1 MWLKFCDKI
10 IFVTIIVAIIAVW
23 RFYFYATDCT
33 DGDMRIIPYSSYSN
47 SVGRVEV
54 CSDGAWGGICNDFFD
69 HSDAQVICR
78 QLGYYA
84 IGK

>member
-1 MWLKFCDKI
+1 
-10 IFVTIIVAIIAVW
+10 
-23 RFYFYATDCT
+23 
-33 DGDMRIIPYSSYSN
+33 MRIVPYSSYSN
-47 SVGRVEV
+47 SIGRVEV

-84 IGK
+84 IGNVFYSACMTVSSNILLMISHTNYVNYC